1 MSHGTVR
8 FVKVPRESMRASV
21 ATLILVSL
29 AVSGGASARQV
40 HGATVRPCAA
50 VDLVGSVGFAG
61 TTSFAVGSLMF
72 RNRSASACRPGGRP
86 RVRIFVNGVLA
97 NPTQYPLT
105 NQDSGS
111 RPVPVL
117 RPGQLAGMRL
127 WWSNYCGRR
136 DRVRVVVRV
145 QLTSGARLRVKDDSH
160 PNEVLPGCPVGRGKS
175 GLGVGIFRRD
185 PAS

>member
-1 MSHGTVR
+1 
-8 FVKVPRESMRASV
+8 MRASV

-29 AVSGGASARQV
+29 AITGGASARQAA
-40 HGATVRPCAA
+40 GGIVRPCTAT
-50 VDLVGSVGFAG
+50 DLVGSVGFAG
-61 TTSFAVGSLMF
+61 TTGFAVGSLMF

-86 RVRIFVNGVLA
+86 RVRIFVSGALA

-105 NQDSGS
+105 KQDSSS

-117 RPGQLAGMRL
+117 RPGRSAGVRL

-136 DRVRVVVRV
+136 DRVRVVIRL
-145 QLTSGARLRVKDDSH
+145 QLTSGARVRVKDSD
-160 PNEVLPGCPVGRGKS
+160 PKEVLPGCPVGRGKS

>member
-1 MSHGTVR
+1 
-8 FVKVPRESMRASV
+8 MRTSV

-29 AVSGGASARQV
+29 AVSDGASGRQV
-40 HGATVRPCAA
+40 HGATVRPCAG

-61 TTSFAVGSLMF
+61 ATSFAVGPLMF

-97 NPTQYPLT
+97 NPAQYPLT
-105 NQDSGS
+105 NQESGS
-111 RPVPVL
+111 RPVSVL
-117 RPGQLAGMRL
+117 RPGRSAGVRL

-136 DRVRVVVRV
+136 DPRRVVVRV
-145 QLTSGARLRVKDDSH
+145 QLTSGARLRVKDSD
-160 PNEVLPGCPVGRGKS
+160 PKEVLPGCPAGRGKS
-175 GLGVGIFRRD
+175 GLGVGIFRHD